1 VATKKQVRR
10 RQKLR
15 RHEYEEVYVDA
26 EGNVVEEPEE
36 EQEPESKPARNGK
49 RAPAKRPTGRGT
61 GRVVQPPSW
70 RRVGKRALL
79 FGPLLFL
86 AFSILPGSDD
96 TSPLQRVVLTLQ
108 YMVLLIPFMYLMD
121 RLTYRMYLKRTGQA
135 AGRTKRS

>member
-1 VATKKQVRR
+1 MATKKQVRR

-26 EGNVVEEPEE
+26 EGNVVEPPEDEEPE
-36 EQEPESKPARNGK
+36 PTPARNGK
-49 RAPAKRPTGRGT
+49 RAASKRPAGRTGRT
-61 GRVVQPPSW
+61 VQPPSW

-96 TSPLQRVVLTLQ
+96 ISVLQRVVLTLQ

-121 RLTYRMYLKRTGQA
+121 RLTYRMWLKRTGQA
-135 AGRTKRS
+135 TGGQKRS

>member
-26 EGNVVEEPEE
+26 EGNVVEPPDELEAEPM
-36 EQEPESKPARNGK
+36 QGQNGR
-49 RAPAKRPTGRGT
+49 RASAKRPAGRA
-61 GRVVQPPSW
+61 GRTVQPPSW

-96 TSPLQRVVLTLQ
+96 ISVLQRVVLTLQ

-135 AGRTKRS
+135 TGRTKGS